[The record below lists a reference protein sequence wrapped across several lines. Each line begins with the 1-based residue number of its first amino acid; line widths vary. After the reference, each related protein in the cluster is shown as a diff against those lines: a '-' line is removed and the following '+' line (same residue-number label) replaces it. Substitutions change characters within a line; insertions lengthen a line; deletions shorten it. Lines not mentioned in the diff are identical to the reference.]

1 MKFEKKEASTGYMNH
16 FDDNG
21 EDFCATGEHFGS
33 VVNEEVNNESHN
45 QMQVFIKG
53 KMKKNA
59 HSFEKLNFKNVYG
72 WITAKFLYNFLFEN
86 VRLLLFEKFD
96 FIIFTVCI

>member
-1 MKFEKKEASTGYMNH
+1 MNH

-21 EDFCATGEHFGS
+21 EDFCATGEEFCAAGEHFGG
-33 VVNEEVNNESHN
+33 VINEEVNNESHN

-59 HSFEKLNFKNVYG
+59 HSFENLNFKNVYG
-72 WITAKFLYNFLFEN
+72 WITAKFLYYFLFEN
-86 VRLLLFEKFD
+86 VRLLLIEKFD
-96 FIIFTVCI
+96 FIIFTV